1 MNLKETIKELE
12 LLIQN
17 GEAKPFE
24 KNPSWSELSSELG
37 IDDLYWSDDERL
49 KSYWVQT
56 HFCTDTYVGLSL
68 YFLDG
73 EFVCIELKPAR
84 KSTAEFEFFSNKK
97 VEQLKLYLESLVEK
111 DESNY
116 LLINFNEYEDNILE
130 YHLDY
135 SSQLI
140 SQFHKFGYYDGEKVE
155 IMSHYDDYENL
166 YDVLI
171 KYPNNDERWID
182 VRDIKFKGLSYYN
195 PQIYGYIKIVKDKE

>member
-97 VEQLKLYLESLVEK
+97 VEKLKIYLESLVEK
-111 DESNY
+111 DEPNY
-116 LLINFNEYEDNILE
+116 LLINFNEYEDDLLE
-130 YHLDY
+130 YNINY
-135 SSQLI
+135 SSQLLP
-140 SQFHKFGYYDGEKVE
+140 QFHKFGYYEGEKVE
-155 IMSHYDDYENL
+155 IMSHYQDYKNFH
-166 YDVLI
+166 DVLI
-171 KYPNNDERWID
+171 KYPNNIERWVD
-182 VRDIKFKGLSYYN
+182 VRDIKFKALTYYN
-195 PQIYGYIKIVKDKE
+195 PQIYGYIKIVKDEE